1 MIIVSKFNIL
11 HSFGG
16 AYTMS
21 NLDDEKYIN
30 LVYLGKCVEATNQKM
45 ERDRMFEDGKRSVY
59 TQ

>member
-1 MIIVSKFNIL
+1 
-11 HSFGG
+11 
-16 AYTMS
+16 MS